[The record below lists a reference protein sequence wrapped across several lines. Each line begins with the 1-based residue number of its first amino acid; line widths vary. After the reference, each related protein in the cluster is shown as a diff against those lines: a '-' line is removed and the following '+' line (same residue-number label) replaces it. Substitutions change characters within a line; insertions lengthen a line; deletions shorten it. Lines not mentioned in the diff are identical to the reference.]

1 MRGESRGLILVTTMI
16 ILRQNNNPH
25 HAQNHTSNSM
35 VNYCICI
42 IIPGRIVTTSIV
54 HARITN
60 AEDLLDCFGGSSIA
74 NMMAI
79 HLIRSNAT
87 TLHANHLKCAHAVTI
102 PYLFPLRHR
111 RHCRRP
117 PPPSSVQS
125 KPVPPASSAVTIP
138 WTYSPHTAFYLP
150 MEGMP
155 PFPDW
160 LDDHILCFLPLASLV
175 PFSSSSFDSLL
186 LLIPPPGADTVK
198 GGSGLS
204 TEDSPGVAT
213 GGDDDDGLMLSGG
226 G

>member
-1 MRGESRGLILVTTMI
+1 MMRGESRGLILVTTMI

-25 HAQNHTSNSM
+25 HAQNHTSHSM
-35 VNYCICI
+35 LNYCICI

-111 RHCRRP
+111 RHCLRP
-117 PPPSSVQS
+117 PPPSHCLSLF
-125 KPVPPASSAVTIP
+125 PP
-138 WTYSPHTAFYLP
+138 HHQLLP
-150 MEGMP
+150 FHG
-155 PFPDW
+155 
-160 LDDHILCFLPLASLV
+160 H
-175 PFSSSSFDSLL
+175 
-186 LLIPPPGADTVK
+186 IPPI
-198 GGSGLS
+198 LHFI
-204 TEDSPGVAT
+204 SPWRECPHSLIG
-213 GGDDDDGLMLSGG
+213 
-226 G
+226 